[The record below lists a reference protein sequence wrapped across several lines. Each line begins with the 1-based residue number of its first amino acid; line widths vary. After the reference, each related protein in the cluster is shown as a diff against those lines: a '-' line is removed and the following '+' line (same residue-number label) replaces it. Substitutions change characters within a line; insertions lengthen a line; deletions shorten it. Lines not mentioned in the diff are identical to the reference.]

1 MKIKI
6 KIKIKNFYI
15 LMNSY
20 IGFTIIG
27 ITTGLI
33 GGLLG
38 GGSEILIVPLLTLF
52 GLLGNLKNRI
62 GTSLVMLLPP
72 IGIFAAYNFYKDGF
86 VDIYAGLYIA
96 LVFTLASYFSSLYI
110 KKIDTNFLRKIF
122 GIFTILS
129 GIYIF
134 LIDEK

>member
-1 MKIKI
+1 
-6 KIKIKNFYI
+6 
-15 LMNSY
+15 MNSY